1 MKEKKNNALA
11 EIVSALMDAN
21 TVLIFPHI
29 SMDGDAMG
37 SSAAL
42 CAALRKAGKTA
53 HVVVEEE
60 LPDMVAFLDRGY
72 CTENPALPGRPDV
85 CVCVDCGEYRRFPKR
100 KALFLSGALSI
111 CVDHHKTTTPFLD
124 LNYIDG
130 AAAATAEIMYD
141 LISLMGVGI
150 DAEIGGALYAGIVTD
165 TGKFQ
170 YSNTTRKT
178 HLIAA
183 ELHAVGVRAAEISIL
198 LYQNERME
206 KRLMES
212 RILGE
217 AELFAGG
224 RAVISC
230 ITRKML
236 EETGGRLDETDGVT
250 EMLRDIRGV
259 ELACLLKEKS
269 PRTIK
274 VSLRSKRDF
283 DVAAFSEEN
292 GGGGHVRAAGFTAKG
307 RSVEAVKAK
316 LMRELEE
323 RLSCVAQ
330 PGK

>member
-1 MKEKKNNALA
+1 MKKNNTLE
-11 EIVSALMDAN
+11 EIAAGLLRSN
-21 TVLIFPHI
+21 TVLLFPHI

-53 HVVVEEE
+53 HVVVEEA
-60 LPDMVAFLDRGY
+60 LPDMVAFLDKGY
-72 CTENPALPGRPDV
+72 CTENPGLSARPDA

-100 KALFLSGALSI
+100 KELFCSGALTVCI
-111 CVDHHKTTTPFLD
+111 DHHKTTVPFLD
-124 LNYIDG
+124 LNRIDG
-130 AAAATAEIMYD
+130 NAAATAEIVYD
-141 LISLMGVGI
+141 LIPLLGVEI
-150 DAEIGGALYAGIVTD
+150 DAEIGTALYAGIVTD

-170 YSNTTRKT
+170 YSNTSQKT

-183 ELHAVGVRAAEISIL
+183 KLHAIGVPAAEISIM

-206 KRLMES
+206 KRRLES
-212 RILGE
+212 RILGD

-230 ITRKML
+230 ITRKIL

-250 EMLRDIRGV
+250 EALRDIRGV
-259 ELACLLKEKS
+259 ELACLLKEKAD
-269 PRTIK
+269 RTIK

-292 GGGGHVRAAGFTAKG
+292 GGGGHARAAGFTAKG
-307 RSVEAVKAK
+307 RSVEEVKAL
-316 LMRELEE
+316 LMRELAE
-323 RLSCVAQ
+323 RL
-330 PGK
+330 P